1 MSVLDKKART
11 DTRSLRVIVVGC
23 GNVGVSITELL
34 SREGHHVTI
43 IDKNAEAV
51 RTISDTYDVMG
62 VVGNGSSYRILME
75 AGIERANLLVAVTD
89 SDELNLLCCT
99 VAKKVGKCAAI
110 ARVRTPDYADELS
123 YLRARLGISMIINPE
138 LEAAREMARLL
149 RLPGAISINPFAKGH
164 VEMVTFKLA
173 EDSPLCG
180 KSLMQLRQTFS
191 EGLLV
196 CGVERDGEITI
207 PNGSFVLQSSDN
219 VSFIATPR
227 NTQKFFRKIS
237 VETRKVSS
245 AMIVGGGKIAYY
257 LTKLLL
263 EAGIDVKIIEK
274 DPARCSSLAED
285 LSDAMIFCGDGTNEK
300 TLLEAG
306 ITETE
311 SFIPLTNIDEENIL
325 LTLHAKK
332 ITNAKVITK
341 IDRLSFH
348 DVIRELNMD
357 SVVYPRYLTTESIV
371 AYARAK
377 QNSIGSNIET
387 LYRVFDDRA
396 EAIEFRVGECKV
408 TDIPLMELPL
418 KKDLLIAC
426 INRGG
431 KITIPSGTDCIREGD
446 TVIIVTTHGGF
457 DEIDDILA

>member
-227 NTQKFFRKIS
+227 N
-237 VETRKVSS
+237 
-245 AMIVGGGKIAYY
+245 
-257 LTKLLL
+257 
-263 EAGIDVKIIEK
+263 
-274 DPARCSSLAED
+274 P
-285 LSDAMIFCGDGTNEK
+285 
-300 TLLEAG
+300 
-306 ITETE
+306 
-311 SFIPLTNIDEENIL
+311 
-325 LTLHAKK
+325 
-332 ITNAKVITK
+332 
-341 IDRLSFH
+341 
-348 DVIRELNMD
+348 
-357 SVVYPRYLTTESIV
+357 
-371 AYARAK
+371 
-377 QNSIGSNIET
+377 
-387 LYRVFDDRA
+387 
-396 EAIEFRVGECKV
+396 
-408 TDIPLMELPL
+408 
-418 KKDLLIAC
+418 
-426 INRGG
+426 
-431 KITIPSGTDCIREGD
+431 
-446 TVIIVTTHGGF
+446 
-457 DEIDDILA
+457 